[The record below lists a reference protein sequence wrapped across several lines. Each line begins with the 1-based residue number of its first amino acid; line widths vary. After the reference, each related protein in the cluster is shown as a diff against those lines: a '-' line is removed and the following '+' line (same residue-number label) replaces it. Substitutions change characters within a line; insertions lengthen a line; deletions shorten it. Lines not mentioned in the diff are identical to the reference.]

1 MLLLFLGEYF
11 DLYVPGLSGPMGLLL
26 SKPSYSLE
34 FRLNKMMSVESL
46 TQKLPFNII
55 FGEENLFISGIF
67 ALLYFI
73 LFFFFL
79 ERSDQ
84 VICLF
89 ECIYRHVLLKWLF
102 PSSFWKNDWD
112 YGNYFEMSL
121 LVWKWRKH
129 KSYLVRVNSRQNQ
142 KDNIPRKQ
150 TAIVSEIAVVSLP
163 TSPEPK
169 LWDVK
174 LSNTAVSKRRVGSY

>member
-1 MLLLFLGEYF
+1 
-11 DLYVPGLSGPMGLLL
+11 
-26 SKPSYSLE
+26 
-34 FRLNKMMSVESL
+34 MSVESL

-55 FGEENLFISGIF
+55 FGEENLFLSGIF
-67 ALLYFI
+67 AP
-73 LFFFFL
+73 FFFL

-102 PSSFWKNDWD
+102 PSSFWRNDWD

-121 LVWKWRKH
+121 LVRKWRKH

-142 KDNIPRKQ
+142 KDNIPWKQ

-169 LWDVK
+169 PWDVK
-174 LSNTAVSKRRVGSY
+174 LSNTAVTKRRVVSYQLIFSTIIFPSSNTGCDF